1 MKQNT
6 ISMNIGIEWYVRCI
20 RNERQNGRQAKLIK
34 RAVNIDT
41 HRNHIIYYC
50 VWLCMC
56 VMLYFDF
63 IFVADSLLSLIFY
76 FVQFNRC
83 FRCSQFFPNIFAIHL
98 AKTVLHLQIKLEL
111 IVFFFFLLCLLLFS
125 VSLLNRYRITANLL
139 FILWIFCFDTM
150 ETIWLWQIYCVN
162 NIFLEIN
169 LKYACV
175 LNHYKQTINKNFT
188 IGNYIGGSM
197 SRNYTIKP
205 ILTNKELI
213 K

>member
-1 MKQNT
+1 MCYVIFWFYICRWFFTVTDFLFRSIQ
-6 ISMNIGIEWYVRCI
+6 SMFPLFSIFSQYFRNSFGKDSAALANQI
-20 RNERQNGRQAKLIK
+20 RTYR
-34 RAVNIDT
+34 
-41 HRNHIIYYC
+41 
-50 VWLCMC
+50 
-56 VMLYFDF
+56 
-63 IFVADSLLSLIFY
+63 
-76 FVQFNRC
+76 
-83 FRCSQFFPNIFAIHL
+83 
-98 AKTVLHLQIKLEL
+98 
-111 IVFFFFLLCLLLFS
+111 FFFFLLCLLLFS

>member
-111 IVFFFFLLCLLLFS
+111 IVFFFFFTLFVVVLCFATQPIPHNSKLTFYSMNILLWHNGDNLIVADLLCQQYFS
-125 VSLLNRYRITANLL
+125 GDQFKVRVRFESL
-139 FILWIFCFDTM
+139 
-150 ETIWLWQIYCVN
+150 
-162 NIFLEIN
+162 
-169 LKYACV
+169 
-175 LNHYKQTINKNFT
+175 
-188 IGNYIGGSM
+188 
-197 SRNYTIKP
+197 
-205 ILTNKELI
+205 
-213 K
+213 